1 MFKKNLKKIIKS
13 LGFTIHRYKKSGV
26 FLDAQT
32 FTPFKN
38 SENSRRIICIMR
50 QLKNQK
56 MKV

>member
-38 SENSRRIICIMR
+38 SENSRESPV
-50 QLKNQK
+50 L
-56 MKV
+56 